1 MPPKEARSSG
11 NARGIKRREAI
22 ESRFRLTQRRKMKTY
37 AMLFSLLTFST
48 IGALGGC
55 SSASR
60 MSPDV
65 SSAIRKDLDQAS
77 FKDVTV
83 TQDRTKGV
91 VTLGG
96 HVGSDGDKGQA
107 ATIAQNDAGS
117 QVVAVEIAVI
127 PSGVE
132 NQAKAV
138 NADLDD
144 GINKNLDAVLI
155 QSDLRKN
162 IEYKVKNGVVT
173 LTGEVNSQTKRGRVE
188 YVASRVP
195 NVNQVVNELQVKNQK
210 ATSSN

>member
-1 MPPKEARSSG
+1 
-11 NARGIKRREAI
+11 
-22 ESRFRLTQRRKMKTY
+22 MKTY
-37 AMLFSLLTFST
+37 AILFSSITILTL
-48 IGALGGC
+48 GALGGC

-65 SSAIRKDLDQAS
+65 SSTIRKDLDQAS

-96 HVGSDGDKGQA
+96 HVTSDGDKGQA
-107 ATIAQNDAGS
+107 ATIAQTDAGS

-127 PSGVE
+127 PTGGESE
-132 NQAKAV
+132 AKSV
-138 NADLDD
+138 ISDLDE

-155 QSDLRKN
+155 QSNLKKDVK
-162 IEYKVKNGVVT
+162 YGVKNGVVT
-173 LTGEVNSQTKRGRVE
+173 LSGEVNSQTKRVRAE
-188 YVASRVP
+188 DIASRIP
-195 NVNQVVNELQVKNQK
+195 NVKQVVNELQVKDQK